1 MKVLIIEDEK
11 LAAQRLAKMLEE
23 STEKIEIQGIL
34 HTVETSVEYL
44 KSAPEPDL
52 IFLDIQL
59 GDGKSFDI
67 FKKVQVSSKI
77 IFTTAFDEYALKA
90 FKYNSIDYLLKP
102 LKKKDLEAAL
112 AKYFSQTPQRS
123 DAATDMIKILQSI
136 RREGK
141 SFKNRFLVKKGSRLF
156 SIGSEDVSFIY
167 TKDRINH
174 LKTLAGDDYIIDE
187 NLEELETGLDPERF
201 YRANR
206 QFIINYSAVKQVMV
220 WFDGKLKLVI
230 NPAPHEDVI
239 ISRLK
244 AGEFKKWLGK

>member
-23 STEKIEIQGIL
+23 STEKVDIQGIL
-34 HTVETSVEYL
+34 HTVEASVEYL
-44 KSAPEPDL
+44 KNSPEPDL

-67 FKKVQVSSKI
+67 FKKVQVNSRI

-90 FKYNSIDYLLKP
+90 FRYNSVDYLLKP

-112 AKYFSQTPQRS
+112 AKYFAQMPPKS
-123 DAATDMIKILQSI
+123 DTTSEVFRMLQSI
-136 RREGK
+136 RREGRPY
-141 SFKNRFLVKKGSRLF
+141 KNRFLVKKGSRLL
-156 SIGSEDVSFIY
+156 SIGAEEVSFIY

-174 LKTLAGDDYIIDE
+174 IKTQSGDDYMIDE
-187 NLEELETGLDPERF
+187 NLEELEAGLDPEKF

-206 QFIINYSAVKQVMV
+206 QFIVNYAAVKQAVV
-220 WFDGKLKLVI
+220 WFDGKLKLVV
-230 NPAPHEDVI
+230 NPAPHEEVI
-239 ISRLK
+239 VSRLK
-244 AGEFKKWLGK
+244 ASEFKRWMGK